1 MTIRFIP
8 NDPFVVAELPERRK
22 KPRVNPSGGR
32 ATFTYVDPA
41 SEGVYDIGSPQFL
54 FWQCR
59 ESALAA
65 LQVWSNISTPLALW
79 QGGRQQIKLNHAAGL
94 GLNAEYNR
102 RSLSFQEWDTEDRT
116 IQTGASTDA
125 VAHEV
130 GHAVLDS
137 IRPELWDSTSVEPA
151 AFHEAFADCLALLV
165 GLFDKPTRL
174 ALLDGGSRLGAA
186 NFLESVAEEV
196 ADGVLREQGRFHPQS
211 KPRHARNNFRWRRL
225 SNVPRR
231 TNSPSILT
239 TEPHSFSRIFTGCF
253 YDTIVGL
260 FEVQA
265 DRSEQGL
272 LAAARIAGRLL
283 ASAVTNAPQ
292 VRRFFQAV
300 GQAMMLADEV
310 DNNGLYNFVIR
321 DAFRL
326 HGIVVAGAAMLT
338 PTSELN
344 GPSPRLLANGTVT
357 RLSAGTRRHLLQQI
371 GEPIGCRLKVTPV
384 RLGGKNVANTEYRRE
399 VRLASVGHGLRGV
412 VARVAES
419 VLIGSHDG
427 RAVILG
433 ELPDKAETIAE
444 AERFVSTLLEHDDVR
459 MPTRQRRRGSYR
471 ARRHTPCGT
480 AVARGCSTG
489 FAFRAARTAVAVE
502 RNGGIDEPASFQRGR
517 LTKQFRMEWAARVR

>member
-22 KPRVNPSGGR
+22 KPRVNPSDER
-32 ATFTYVDPA
+32 ARFAYIDPA
-41 SEGVYDIGSPQFL
+41 AEGVYDNGSPQFL

-65 LQVWSNISTPLALW
+65 LQVWSKVSTPLGQW
-79 QGGRQQIKLNHAAGL
+79 QGGRQEITLNHAAGL

-102 RSLSFQEWDTEDRT
+102 QSLSFREWEMEDRT

-137 IRPELWDSTSVEPA
+137 VRPGLWESAYVETA

-165 GLFDKPTRL
+165 GLFDKPTRA
-174 ALLDGGSRLGAA
+174 ALLDGGGRLRAA
-186 NFLESVAEEV
+186 NFLESVAEQV

-225 SNVPRR
+225 RDVPRR

-260 FEVQA
+260 FEAQA
-265 DRSEQGL
+265 NQSEQDL

-283 ASAVTNAPQ
+283 AAAVANAPQ

-310 DNNGLYNFVIR
+310 DNNGKYNFVIR
-321 DAFRL
+321 DAFRR
-326 HGIVVAGAAMLT
+326 HGIVVAGAGILT
-338 PTSELN
+338 PTSPLD
-344 GPSPRLLANGTVT
+344 GPSPRLLANGTIA
-357 RLSAGTRRHLLQQI
+357 RLSAGARRHLLQQI
-371 GEPIGCRLKVTPV
+371 GQPAGCRLTVTPIW
-384 RLGGKNVANTEYRRE
+384 LGGKNVANTEYRRE
-399 VRLASVGHGLRGV
+399 VQLAPVGRGMRGV

-419 VLIGSHDG
+419 VLIGSHGD

-444 AERFVSTLLEHDDVR
+444 TERFVSTLLEHDDVR
-459 MPTRQRRRGSYR
+459 MPTHKRGRPRRGKSGELPSTQTHTVR
-471 ARRHTPCGT
+471 KSRGKRVLKRIRFSCCANLHRHC
-480 AVARGCSTG
+480 R
-489 FAFRAARTAVAVE
+489 
-502 RNGGIDEPASFQRGR
+502 
-517 LTKQFRMEWAARVR
+517 